1 MEDCVYPGGLLQ
13 LISPTLFLC
22 HTFTP
27 HIPWVQ
33 ICKNYHQI
41 LMTHLSC
48 SIERDGDK
56 GYTAREKHVGDK
68 TLENSGDL
76 LLTSRH

>member
-48 SIERDGDK
+48 SGMVIRVILHERSMWVIRRQRILVI
-56 GYTAREKHVGDK
+56 YY
-68 TLENSGDL
+68 
-76 LLTSRH
+76 

>member
-13 LISPTLFLC
+13 LISP
-22 HTFTP
+22 TP

-48 SIERDGDK
+48 SIERAGDK

-68 TLENSGDL
+68 TPENSGDL